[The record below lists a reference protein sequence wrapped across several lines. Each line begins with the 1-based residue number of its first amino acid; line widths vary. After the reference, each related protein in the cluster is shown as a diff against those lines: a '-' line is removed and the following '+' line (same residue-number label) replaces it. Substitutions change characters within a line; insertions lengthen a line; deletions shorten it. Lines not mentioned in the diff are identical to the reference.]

1 MDHAS
6 PLDLVP
12 RPRDL
17 RPGSGTVVL
26 GDVVTVALDR
36 ELDGVWPL
44 LSDVLGTRL
53 GRRLVPVTGDDA
65 HLAQVRVVHE
75 PDLPEEGYRLEVA
88 GAAGPGGAGLRRR
101 R

>member
-1 MDHAS
+1 M
-6 PLDLVP
+6 
-12 RPRDL
+12 RWT
-17 RPGSGTVVL
+17 GSF
-26 GDVVTVALDR
+26 
-36 ELDGVWPL
+36 DGVWPL

-88 GAAGPGGAGLRRR
+88 GAAGPGRRPPASSMIVTITIVATMTRAR
-101 R
+101 RSTTTPGWS